1 MATRK
6 TATTDVFEDQEAIQD
21 LGPGGVR
28 PLEPEIDTEPDYQG
42 VDEVPV
48 TPSPG
53 ETTTTANFFTTPG
66 VVTEVI
72 EYEPEIVASDE
83 QTYRVRLTR
92 DLEPI
97 FIGIDFPVPAM
108 KKDVLYEVNQRIY
121 DYLLPKG
128 LIQGK

>member
-1 MATRK
+1 M
-6 TATTDVFEDQEAIQD
+6 EDPGEVED

-28 PLEPEIDTEPDYQG
+28 SLEPEPDPGPDYQG
-42 VDEVPV
+42 VDEVPQEPR
-48 TPSPG
+48 TDMTQTS
-53 ETTTTANFFTTPG
+53 NFFTTPG

-72 EYEPEIVASDE
+72 EYEPEIVEGEE
-83 QTYRVRLTR
+83 QTYRIRLTN
-92 DLEPI
+92 DIDPI

-108 KKDVLYEVNQRIY
+108 KKDVLYEVSKRVY

>member
-1 MATRK
+1 MATRRS
-6 TATTDVFEDQEAIQD
+6 TPTEVVEDPGEVED

-28 PLEPEIDTEPDYQG
+28 SLEPEPDPGPDYQG
-42 VDEVPV
+42 VDEVPQEPR
-48 TPSPG
+48 TDMTQTS
-53 ETTTTANFFTTPG
+53 NFFTTPG

-72 EYEPEIVASDE
+72 EYEPEIVEGEE
-83 QTYRVRLTR
+83 QTYRIRLTN
-92 DLEPI
+92 DIDPI

-108 KKDVLYEVNQRIY
+108 KKDVLYEVSKRVY

>member
-1 MATRK
+1 MATRRS
-6 TATTDVFEDQEAIQD
+6 TPTEVVEDPGEVED

-28 PLEPEIDTEPDYQG
+28 SLEPEPDPGPDYQG
-42 VDEVPV
+42 VDEVPQEPR
-48 TPSPG
+48 TDMTQTS
-53 ETTTTANFFTTPG
+53 NFFTTPG

-72 EYEPEIVASDE
+72 EYEPEIVE
-83 QTYRVRLTR
+83 GEEPTYRIRLTN
-92 DLEPI
+92 DIDPI

-108 KKDVLYEVNQRIY
+108 KKDVLYEVSKRVY